1 MNTSKKIN
9 SKETSNILINQEIQN
24 QESQNQK
31 AVNQQSESKPYSKD
45 KLQFKLAFKIMLR
58 YLSFYKKSVIAA
70 FLIALVST
78 GFNIVVIIGM
88 GDVQNY
94 FTTLVGAG
102 NSGNITTTN
111 FFIFAG
117 MMMLCYFFNAFFQWC
132 LNFTVIKLSQG
143 IGYKLR
149 MDLFNHVQ
157 ILSVKY
163 FDTHESGDIMSV
175 LTNDVY
181 KLTQFISENFTQ
193 TLYGL
198 TTMLGMLILMF
209 IISPIISLIVIGVLL
224 ILLSLI
230 SILIKKSAPA
240 FMKQQRELGHMN
252 GYAEEIISGQNII
265 SLYSQE
271 KNVEKDFQKINSILT
286 KSGES
291 SQGISGLLIP
301 WLNFLMTFIV
311 ALLYGISVTFVFNDI
326 KFYGLADSGSGITLL
341 HELSSAQASNPLSL
355 KLAAITSMILATRNF
370 IQPINQMIAMVAQM
384 QQAVAGCTR
393 TDEIFKQHDE
403 YKEIET
409 VTIDQPLK
417 GKVEIKNLNF
427 SYVEDKPVLKNV
439 SISADPGQTIAIVG
453 PTGSGKTTIINLL
466 TKFYDIED
474 GDIFI
479 DGYDIKT
486 VTKESMRKQVSI
498 VLQDTYLFSG
508 TIKDNIRFAKPD
520 ATDEEIKQAAIT
532 ADCDDFIMKLE
543 NGYDTVLSENASEL
557 SSGQKQLI
565 AIARAM
571 ISPSS
576 ILILDEATSNID
588 TRTEKIVQKAMLKLI
603 KNKTAFVIAHRL
615 STIRTADKI
624 VVLKDGSVLEC
635 GNHNEL
641 MKKKGFY
648 YNLNL
653 SKTDNLDEEKD

>member
-1 MNTSKKIN
+1 MLMKSNNKKMIVSSSHHQKNN
-9 SKETSNILINQEIQN
+9 SEDRL
-24 QESQNQK
+24 
-31 AVNQQSESKPYSKD
+31 D
-45 KLQFKLAFKIMLR
+45 FKLAFKIFIK
-58 YLSFYKKSVIAA
+58 YLSFYRLTILIA
-70 FLIALVST
+70 FLLSLVST
-78 GFNIVVIIGM
+78 TFNIIVIIGM
-88 GDVQNY
+88 GDLQTY
-94 FTTLVGAG
+94 FSTLVASGSSEATLTLDTYLIFSALMLLSYFL
-102 NSGNITTTN
+102 NS
-111 FFIFAG
+111 
-117 MMMLCYFFNAFFQWC
+117 FFQWIMN
-132 LNFTVIKLSQG
+132 LVVIKLSQG
-143 IGYKLR
+143 IGYKMR
-149 MDLFNHVQ
+149 MDLFNKVQ

-181 KLTQFISENFTQ
+181 NLVQFISQNFTQ

-209 IISPIISLIVIGVLL
+209 IISPILALIVMAILC

-230 SILIKKSAPA
+230 SILIRKSGPA
-240 FMKQQRELGHMN
+240 FMSQQRELGKMN
-252 GYAEEIISGQNII
+252 GYIEETISGQNII
-265 SLYSQE
+265 NLFSQQ
-271 KNVEKDFQKINSILT
+271 KNVQGSFENINNKLV
-286 KSGES
+286 KSGET

-301 WLNFLMTFIV
+301 WLNFLMNFVV
-311 ALLYGISVTFVFNDI
+311 ALLYGIGATFAALNISFYGAGASVTLYPEVSDRLTN
-326 KFYGLADSGSGITLL
+326 LL
-341 HELSSAQASNPLSL
+341 EAVSPEKSEIVTKLSL
-355 KLAAITSMILATRNF
+355 LTSMVLATRNF

-384 QQAVAGCTR
+384 QQAVAGCKR
-393 TDEIFKQHDE
+393 TEEIFEQKSE
-403 YKEIET
+403 YREEET
-409 VTIDQPLK
+409 LVIDKPLK

-427 SYVEDKPVLKNV
+427 SYIPEKPVLKNV
-439 SISADPGQTIAIVG
+439 CINAEPGQTVAIVG

-479 DGYDIKT
+479 DGYDIKKI
-486 VTKESMRKQVSI
+486 TKESMRKQVSI

-508 TIKDNIRFAKPD
+508 TILENIRLAKPD
-520 ATDEEIKQAAIT
+520 ATDEEIKEAAK
-532 ADCDDFIMKLE
+532 ASDCDDFIMKLE
-543 NGYDTVLSENASEL
+543 NGYNTVLSENASEL

-588 TRTEKIVQKAMLKLI
+588 TRTEKVVQKAMFKLI

-615 STIRTADKI
+615 STIRSADKI
-624 VVLKDGSVLEC
+624 VVLKDGSVLET
-635 GNHNEL
+635 GNHKEL

>member
-1 MNTSKKIN
+1 MMTKNKKAKVSSSHHQKNN
-9 SKETSNILINQEIQN
+9 SN
-24 QESQNQK
+24 
-31 AVNQQSESKPYSKD
+31 D
-45 KLQFKLAFKIMLR
+45 KLDFKLAFKIFAK
-58 YLSFYKKSVIAA
+58 YLSCYKLTILIA
-70 FLIALVST
+70 FLLSLVST
-78 GFNIVVIIGM
+78 TFNIIVIIGM
-88 GDVQNY
+88 GDLQTY
-94 FTTLVGAG
+94 FSSLVTAGSSKQTLTLETYLIFSALMLVSYFL
-102 NSGNITTTN
+102 NS
-111 FFIFAG
+111 
-117 MMMLCYFFNAFFQWC
+117 FFQWIMN
-132 LNFTVIKLSQG
+132 LVVIKLSQG
-143 IGYKLR
+143 IGYKMR
-149 MDLFNHVQ
+149 MDLFNKVQ

-181 KLTQFISENFTQ
+181 NLVQFISQNFTQ

-209 IISPIISLIVIGVLL
+209 IISPILALIVIGILC

-230 SILIKKSAPA
+230 SILIRKSGPA
-240 FMKQQRELGHMN
+240 FMRQQRELGHMN
-252 GYAEEIISGQNII
+252 GYIEETISGQNII
-265 SLYSQE
+265 NLFSQQ
-271 KNVEKDFQKINSILT
+271 KNVQESFEKINDKLV
-286 KSGES
+286 KSGET

-301 WLNFLMTFIV
+301 WLNFLMNFVV
-311 ALLYGISVTFVFNDI
+311 ALLYGIGATFAALNISFYGADASVTLYPEVSDRLTN
-326 KFYGLADSGSGITLL
+326 LL
-341 HELSSAQASNPLSL
+341 MQVSPERSEIVTKLSL
-355 KLAAITSMILATRNF
+355 LTSMVLATRNF

-384 QQAVAGCTR
+384 QQAVAGCKR
-393 TDEIFKQHDE
+393 TEEIFEQKSE
-403 YKEIET
+403 YRTEET
-409 VTIDQPLK
+409 LVIDKPLK

-427 SYVEDKPVLKNV
+427 SYVPDKPVLKNV
-439 SISADPGQTIAIVG
+439 CIDAEPGQTVAIVG

-479 DGYDIKT
+479 DGYDIKKI
-486 VTKESMRKQVSI
+486 TKESMRKQVSI

-508 TIKDNIRFAKPD
+508 TILENIRLAKPD
-520 ATDEEIKQAAIT
+520 ATDEEIKEAAK
-532 ADCDDFIMKLE
+532 ASDCDDFIMKLE
-543 NGYDTVLSENASEL
+543 NGYNTVLSENASEL

-588 TRTEKIVQKAMLKLI
+588 TRTEKVVQKAMFKLI

-615 STIRTADKI
+615 STIRSADKI
-624 VVLKDGSVLEC
+624 VVLKDGSVLET
-635 GNHNEL
+635 GNHNQL

>member
-1 MNTSKKIN
+1 LSCYKLT
-9 SKETSNILINQEIQN
+9 ILI
-24 QESQNQK
+24 
-31 AVNQQSESKPYSKD
+31 
-45 KLQFKLAFKIMLR
+45 
-58 YLSFYKKSVIAA
+58 A
-70 FLIALVST
+70 FLLSLVST
-78 GFNIVVIIGM
+78 TFNIIVIIGM
-88 GDVQNY
+88 GDLQTY
-94 FTTLVGAG
+94 FSSLVTAGSSKQTLTLETYLIFSALMLVSYFL
-102 NSGNITTTN
+102 NS
-111 FFIFAG
+111 
-117 MMMLCYFFNAFFQWC
+117 FFQWIMN
-132 LNFTVIKLSQG
+132 LVVIKLSQG
-143 IGYKLR
+143 IGYKMR
-149 MDLFNHVQ
+149 MDLFNKVQ

-181 KLTQFISENFTQ
+181 NLVQFISQNFTQ

-209 IISPIISLIVIGVLL
+209 IISPILALIVIGILC

-230 SILIKKSAPA
+230 SILIRKSGPA
-240 FMKQQRELGHMN
+240 FMRQQRELGHMN
-252 GYAEEIISGQNII
+252 GYIEETISGQNII
-265 SLYSQE
+265 NLFSQQ
-271 KNVEKDFQKINSILT
+271 KNVQESFEKINDKLV
-286 KSGES
+286 KSGET

-301 WLNFLMTFIV
+301 WLNFLMNFVV
-311 ALLYGISVTFVFNDI
+311 ALLYGIGATFAALNISFYGADASVTLYPEVSDRLTN
-326 KFYGLADSGSGITLL
+326 LL
-341 HELSSAQASNPLSL
+341 MQVSPERSEIVTKLSL
-355 KLAAITSMILATRNF
+355 LTSMVLATRNF

-384 QQAVAGCTR
+384 QQAVAGCKR
-393 TDEIFKQHDE
+393 TEEIFEQKSE
-403 YKEIET
+403 YRTEET
-409 VTIDQPLK
+409 LVIDKPLK

-427 SYVEDKPVLKNV
+427 SYVPDKPVLKNV
-439 SISADPGQTIAIVG
+439 CIDAEPGQTVAIVG

-479 DGYDIKT
+479 DGYDIKKI
-486 VTKESMRKQVSI
+486 TKESMRKQVSI

-508 TIKDNIRFAKPD
+508 TILENIRLAKPD
-520 ATDEEIKQAAIT
+520 ATDEEIKEAAK
-532 ADCDDFIMKLE
+532 ASDCDDFIMKLE
-543 NGYDTVLSENASEL
+543 NGYNTVLSENASEL

-588 TRTEKIVQKAMLKLI
+588 TRTEKVVQKAMFKLI

-615 STIRTADKI
+615 STIRSADKI
-624 VVLKDGSVLEC
+624 VVLKDGSVLET
-635 GNHNEL
+635 GNHNQL